1 MHVSAITIFPMN
13 PLTGWGC
20 KTCEVSVD
28 LNAQGLYSSVNSM
41 ICMNASGFDFI
52 KCVEEEVYYNDVII
66 NSTDPTSFNATPFYT
81 SDFMGYVLHS
91 IDVKPGYMTHNL
103 RSTLFIE
110 LNQNLSYHIVFT
122 DPKLKFLTAT
132 PDTFPRPFLTIE
144 KPGQVQAYIKVVKL

>member
-1 MHVSAITIFPMN
+1 MHVTAITIFPMN
-13 PLTGWGC
+13 PRTGWGC

-28 LNAQGLYSSVNSM
+28 LNAQGLYSSVNSI

-66 NSTDPTSFNATPFYT
+66 NSTDPASFNATPFYT

-91 IDVKPGYMTHNL
+91 IDVKPCVMTHNL

-110 LNQNLSYHIVFT
+110 LNQNLSYLIVFT
-122 DPKLKFLTAT
+122 DPKLKFLTASSA
-132 PDTFPRPFLTIE
+132 PFPRSFLTFE
-144 KPGQVQAYIKVVKL
+144 KAGHVQAYLQVT